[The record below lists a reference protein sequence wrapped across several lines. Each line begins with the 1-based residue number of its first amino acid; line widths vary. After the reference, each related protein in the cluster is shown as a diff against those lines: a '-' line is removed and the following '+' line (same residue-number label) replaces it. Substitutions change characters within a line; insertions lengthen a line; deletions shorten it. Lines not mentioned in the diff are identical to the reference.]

1 LLPIFCEGKGG
12 APITVT
18 PRRALRQQIDLIAVT
33 TIRSGPEA
41 YAQLYERVSP
51 GKLKVS
57 GAQLAAVNVRG
68 HNFGHEWNW

>member
-1 LLPIFCEGKGG
+1 
-12 APITVT
+12 
-18 PRRALRQQIDLIAVT
+18 VT